1 MTRLMM
7 TTALA
12 LAVAAPAAAQSEMLR
27 DAVEDYIDATVQ
39 DVDVDTLTDE
49 QVRALY
55 AGLSSESSAAE
66 RNALI
71 ESIVRDSQY
80 RMEDNIAT
88 FEAMDYGASTDL
100 RSAVGLLL
108 SGEGIDDVNVE
119 ELDNNQ
125 IAALYLELTD
135 GGGADATDI
144 EAILQ

>member
-12 LAVAAPAAAQSEMLR
+12 LAVAVPAAAQSEMLR

-66 RNALI
+66 RNALV

-108 SGEGIDDVNVE
+108 SGEGIDDVNVD